1 MMKRNKLMC
10 AAAVAAMLASMPL
23 YAAAADSVL
32 HSADFEGGTGG
43 WSSFGGTS
51 VSSTN
56 NAAHGGSYSL
66 WVGDRTANWNGAACS
81 MTSTMTAGKSYDF
94 TTYVMSNAASDT
106 IQFQLKYV
114 TTSGEEVYKTLGQAD
129 VTNSSWS
136 EISGTCEIPSDAADV
151 LLYFQ
156 TAEGTNGF
164 YVDDVTITGEASWST
179 AALDEEPLKNVYANY
194 FDIGCAATPS
204 ELTTP
209 IAQDIVKHHFS
220 TLTVGNEL
228 KPDYVLDKNATQAI
242 GDNVSVAVSLDQARS
257 VLTFCQQNGIAVR
270 GHVLLW
276 HSQTPDWFF
285 KENFSDSGNW
295 VSKDVMTQRL
305 ENYIKAVMAAMEA
318 EFPDLEV
325 YAWDVVNECYMD
337 DGSLRAAGTDPSQEQ
352 SRWTMIYNDS
362 SYINLAFEYARK
374 YAPANCALF
383 YNDYNEYIPA
393 KRDAIYTKM
402 TELADAGLIDG
413 IGMQSHLDVGYPDAN
428 LYRQAIDKFNST
440 GLEVQVTELDITQYD
455 NGGNL
460 DKQTAAY
467 ESIMYQIVDAK
478 RNGANITNVTFWGIS
493 DATSWRA
500 SGSPLLFDGIF
511 APKDSYYAVANQI
524 DESEWGSDTQQP
536 SEDTSEAQVYVEGLP
551 EVIYVG
557 DNPTEV
563 TFTTN
568 GLGYPNTITIE
579 DENIAV
585 VDSSLGNGTFTI
597 KGLKAG
603 ETKILVT
610 VGGAMYVVEFPITVA
625 EHGMGDVIL
634 PTMYG
639 DVNMDNT
646 VDILDVLTLNKN
658 LLTGEALS
666 AEGAAN
672 ADVDLD
678 SKPTSADALY
688 ILKYTISIVESL
700 PVTE

>member
-10 AAAVAAMLASMPL
+10 AAAAAAMLASMPL

-43 WSSFGGTS
+43 WGSFGGTS
-51 VSSTN
+51 VSTTN

-66 WVGDRTANWNGAACS
+66 WVGDRTDTWNGASCAMGS
-81 MTSTMTAGKSYDF
+81 IMTAGESYGYES
-94 TTYVMSNAASDT
+94 YVMSNAASDT
-106 IQFQLKYV
+106 IMLTLKY
-114 TTSGEEVYKTLGQAD
+114 TDGSGSAVYKTLGQAD
-129 VTNSSWS
+129 ATNSGWA
-136 EISGTCEIPSDAADV
+136 EISGTYEVPSDATDI
-151 LLYFQ
+151 LIYFQ

-164 YVDDVTITGEASWST
+164 YVDDVTITGKASWST

-209 IAQDIVKHHFS
+209 IAQEIAKHHFS

-257 VLTFCQQNGIAVR
+257 LLTFCQQNGIAVR

-295 VSKDVMTQRL
+295 ASKEIMSQRL
-305 ENYIKAVMAAMEA
+305 ENYIKAVMEAMER
-318 EFPDLEV
+318 EFPDLDV

-337 DGSLRAAGTDPSQEQ
+337 DGSLRPAGTDPSQEQ
-352 SRWTMIYNDS
+352 SRWTLIYGDS
-362 SYINLAFEYARK
+362 SYIDEAFTYARK
-374 YAPANCALF
+374 YAPSDCSLF
-383 YNDYNEYIPA
+383 YNDYNEYIPG
-393 KRDAIYTKM
+393 KRDAIFAKM
-402 TELADAGLIDG
+402 SSLAEKNLIDG

-440 GLEVQVTELDITQYD
+440 GLEVQITELDITQYD

-478 RNGANITNVTFWGIS
+478 RNGANITNVTFWGIT
-493 DATSWRA
+493 DGTSWRA
-500 SGSPLLFDGIF
+500 DGAPLLFDASF

-536 SEDTSEAQVYVEGLP
+536 TEDTSE
-551 EVIYVG
+551 
-557 DNPTEV
+557 T
-563 TFTTN
+563 
-568 GLGYPNTITIE
+568 
-579 DENIAV
+579 
-585 VDSSLGNGTFTI
+585 
-597 KGLKAG
+597 
-603 ETKILVT
+603 
-610 VGGAMYVVEFPITVA
+610 
-625 EHGMGDVIL
+625 DVIL